1 MNNQATQEK
10 LTQMRLW
17 GMQRA
22 FRGVLEGGIG
32 AKYTADELIGHLV
45 DAEWDERHNRR
56 LARLLKGARFRYQA
70 SFEQIDFRARNLD
83 KNLVLRLSDGSWVQE
98 HRNVIVTGPT
108 GVGKSFLCSAIGH
121 QACLHGFK
129 TRYFNCTKFFPQT
142 RLWVADGSY
151 LKQIDQIARTDVVIF
166 DDFGL
171 QHLDGPAR
179 LTLLEVLE
187 DRVGRRSTVFASQL
201 PVASWFQVIGDAT
214 IADAICDRLMPLGQD
229 RSPGGVAA
237 QASGCSGGTMRVWP
251 LLNRRCPDTTW
262 RARVARSQSEL
273 PTPDELA
280 LKCEPSEFEPAR
292 TGAAA

>member
-70 SFEQIDFRARNLD
+70 SFEQIDFRRARNLD

-98 HRNVIVTGPT
+98 HHVIVTGPT
-108 GVGKSFLCSAIGH
+108 GVGNAIGH

-129 TRYFNCTKFFPQT
+129 THFNCTKFFPQA
-142 RLWVADGSY
+142 WVADGSY
-151 LKQIDQIARTDVVIF
+151 LKQIGQKTISYRPSGVSAR
-166 DDFGL
+166 L
-171 QHLDGPAR
+171 QDPLFQLHQVLPADRLWVADGSYLGSTKSPEPMWSSLTILASLDGPAR
-179 LTLLEVLE
+179 LEVLE

-214 IADAICDRLMPLGQD
+214 IADAICDRLIHHSVRIDLQGESLRKPQ
-229 RSPGGVAA
+229 AA
-237 QASGCSGGTMRVWP
+237 QEEVR
-251 LLNRRCPDTTW
+251 
-262 RARVARSQSEL
+262 
-273 PTPDELA
+273 
-280 LKCEPSEFEPAR
+280 
-292 TGAAA
+292 

>member
-70 SFEQIDFRARNLD
+70 TFEQIDFRRARNLD
-83 KNLVLRLSDGSWVQE
+83 KNLVLRLSDANWVQE

-166 DDFGL
+166 DDL
-171 QHLDGPAR
+171 
-179 LTLLEVLE
+179 
-187 DRVGRRSTVFASQL
+187 
-201 PVASWFQVIGDAT
+201 
-214 IADAICDRLMPLGQD
+214 
-229 RSPGGVAA
+229 
-237 QASGCSGGTMRVWP
+237 ASGILMARPGSPCWRCWKIVSDAVPPCSLP
-251 LLNRRCPDTTW
+251 NCPW
-262 RARVARSQSEL
+262 IAGSRSSAML
-273 PTPDELA
+273 PSPM
-280 LKCEPSEFEPAR
+280 PSAI
-292 TGAAA
+292 A